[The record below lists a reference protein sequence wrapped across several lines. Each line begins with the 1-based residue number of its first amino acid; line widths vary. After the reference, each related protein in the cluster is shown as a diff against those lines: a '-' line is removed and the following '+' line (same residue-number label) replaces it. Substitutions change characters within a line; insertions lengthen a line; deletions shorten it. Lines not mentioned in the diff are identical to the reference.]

1 MVFGASRF
9 GAAPHA
15 LVKRSGN
22 AGRKV
27 KIVAL
32 VFTPLLPPSSAL
44 LRRWVNNEKE
54 RNSKCV
60 VVQHT
65 RCHRHKMCERI
76 LSRLLGFS

>member
-9 GAAPHA
+9 GAAPHV

-32 VFTPLLPPSSAL
+32 VFTPLLPPSAL
-44 LRRWVNNEKE
+44 LRRRVNEKE
-54 RNSKCV
+54 RNSMCCC
-60 VVQHT
+60 T
-65 RCHRHKMCERI
+65 THKVPQA
-76 LSRLLGFS
+76 

>member
-44 LRRWVNNEKE
+44 LRRWVVIMKKKE
-54 RNSKCV
+54 IVNVLLYNTQGATGIRCV
-60 VVQHT
+60 
-65 RCHRHKMCERI
+65 REFCP
-76 LSRLLGFS
+76 GF